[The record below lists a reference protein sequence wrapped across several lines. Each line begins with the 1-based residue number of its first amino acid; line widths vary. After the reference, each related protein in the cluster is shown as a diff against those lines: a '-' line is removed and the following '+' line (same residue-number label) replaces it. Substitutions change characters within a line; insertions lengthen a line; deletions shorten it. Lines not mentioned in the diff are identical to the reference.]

1 MLYCNRNHYELFFY
15 IPQLREEGRMFA
27 KRSDGKAVKVDP
39 YTKLPPHIMS
49 KRSDAL
55 NFAKVSLRCEGI
67 DEFVKKE
74 RARTGSFYSY
84 LDIVIAAAVRLFAER
99 KALNRFV
106 NAGRIYQRDHIY
118 VSFVIKRSLKDTA
131 FSTAVKVEFNGSETI
146 EEVKNKIEGVIEE
159 TSGKND
165 ANRVDTTAA
174 FMAKAPNFVIRLMW
188 WTLKKLDKWNM
199 LPKSLIKTS
208 PFHTSLFI
216 TNMKSIKTDYI
227 YHHCYDFGTTGIF
240 FGMGKEQMVPVV
252 EGNTVVP
259 GKVMTIGVVTDERF
273 CDGLYFANSLRE
285 MKRFFDNLDLLL
297 EPYHDE
303 QVDAVIAADKAAAE
317 NKAKKAGKK

>member
-1 MLYCNRNHYELFFY
+1 MIADERPICYTVIGIIPNYFLYTAVAGGGKDVC
-15 IPQLREEGRMFA
+15 

-131 FSTAVKVEFNGSETI
+131 FATAVKVEFNGSETI
-146 EEVKNKIEGVIEE
+146 EEVKNKIEGVIEKRAE
-159 TSGKND
+159 K
-165 ANRVDTTAA
+165 TTPTGWIPQPPLWQ
-174 FMAKAPNFVIRLMW
+174 KLL
-188 WTLKKLDKWNM
+188 TLL
-199 LPKSLIKTS
+199 
-208 PFHTSLFI
+208 
-216 TNMKSIKTDYI
+216 
-227 YHHCYDFGTTGIF
+227 
-240 FGMGKEQMVPVV
+240 
-252 EGNTVVP
+252 
-259 GKVMTIGVVTDERF
+259 
-273 CDGLYFANSLRE
+273 
-285 MKRFFDNLDLLL
+285 
-297 EPYHDE
+297 
-303 QVDAVIAADKAAAE
+303 
-317 NKAKKAGKK
+317 